1 MHSHNINTVIT
12 KFASSASTGLSSS
25 QIKPLL
31 QKYGKNELPSSASDS
46 LIKMFF
52 MQFKD
57 FMIYTLL
64 CAAGISFA
72 VSYMNGEP
80 DFIEPAIILIIIIIN
95 AAIGVFQ
102 EKKAEHSLAALKKMT
117 APHASVLRD
126 SSWQKIPAA
135 DIVPGD
141 IIMLETGYLVPA
153 DARIITAHNL
163 MVDESSFTGES
174 QPVNKKPDTLPPDT
188 PLSDRHNM
196 VYSGCMICYGH
207 GIGIVCST
215 GLNTELGAI
224 ADMLL
229 GEDAPETPLQKRLAV
244 TGKILSITALIICV
258 IIFISGVIM
267 KRPVIDMFMTSV
279 SLAVAAIPEGLPA
292 IVTIMLSL
300 GVTKMAENNAIIRKL
315 PAVET
320 LGSTTVICSD
330 KTGTL
335 TQNRMKVIKE
345 YDAAGELNM
354 SSERGRR
361 LLCMCALCNNSI
373 MQNGEA
379 IGEPTENA
387 LLNASENTGIDTI
400 SLKKKCRRIQEI
412 PFDSSRKIMTTMHK
426 NSQNIF
432 SVTKGAPEILIPL
445 CSHYEAEDGTV
456 LPLNS
461 SAKKRLLAK
470 NSSYASEGLRILSA
484 AYKINLQTSD
494 IKKCESGL
502 IFAGFVALI
511 DPPRKEAAFAV
522 KECIRAG
529 IRPVMITGDHAATA
543 AKIAADLG
551 IAGKNSEVIT
561 GSMLSEMSD
570 ENLNKNIGRY
580 RVFARVL
587 PEHKLRIVRSLQH
600 NGEIVAMTGDGVNDA
615 PALKASDIG
624 CAMGITGTDVAK
636 NASDMILEDDNFS
649 TITLAVREGRRIYDN
664 IKKSI
669 HFLISCN
676 IGEIITIFF
685 AILFGLSAPLCA
697 VQLLWINLITDSFP
711 ALSLGMEPPDK
722 NIMKRPPVSPNAG
735 IFSNGLGIK
744 IALEGA
750 FIGSLALTAYAI
762 GLNTSPASANT
773 MCFAVLGLTQ
783 LFHAFN
789 SRSDKSVFKIGFF
802 KNRKL
807 VMSAVLCA
815 ILQAVTICIP
825 ALNPIFNTVRLG
837 MLEWIIVIVL
847 SFMPIP
853 VVELQKH
860 ICESN
865 KL

>member
-1 MHSHNINTVIT
+1 MHSHNINNIIAG
-12 KFASSASTGLSSS
+12 FSSSSSTGLSAA
-25 QIKPLL
+25 QAKQLL
-31 QKYGKNELPSSASDS
+31 QKYGKNELPSASS
-46 LIKMFF
+46 SSFLRMFF

-72 VSYMNGEP
+72 VSYINGDP
-80 DFIEPAIILIIIIIN
+80 DFIEPGIILIIIIVN
-95 AAIGVFQ
+95 ALIGVFQ

-117 APHASVLRD
+117 APSATVLRD
-126 SSWQKIPAA
+126 SSWQKIPSA

-153 DARIITAHNL
+153 DTRIITSHNL
-163 MVDESSFTGES
+163 MADESSFTGES
-174 QPVNKKPDTLPPDT
+174 QPVSKYPDTLSPDT
-188 PLSDRHNM
+188 HLSDRHNM

-207 GIGIVCST
+207 GIGIVCAT
-215 GLNTELGAI
+215 GVNTELGAI
-224 ADMLL
+224 ADMLI

-244 TGKILSITALIICV
+244 TGKILSITALIICI
-258 IIFISGVIM
+258 IIFVAGVIM
-267 KRPVIDMFMTSV
+267 KRPIIDMFMTSV

-335 TQNRMKVIKE
+335 TQNKMHVIKE
-345 YDAAGELNM
+345 YCFSGEIPL
-354 SSERGRR
+354 SSPYGKK
-361 LLCMCALCNNSI
+361 LLCMCSLCNNSI
-373 MQNGEA
+373 IQNTET

-387 LLNASENTGIDTI
+387 LLNAANDSGIDI
-400 SLKKKCRRIQEI
+400 YALKKRYRRIQEI
-412 PFDSSRKIMTTMHK
+412 PFDSTRKLMTTLHTD
-426 NSQNIF
+426 NNTTF
-432 SVTKGAPEILIPL
+432 SITKGAPEILIPL
-445 CSHYEAEDGTV
+445 CTHYESGNGKI
-456 LPLNS
+456 LPLNY
-461 SAKKRLLAK
+461 SARRQLLSK
-470 NSSYASEGLRILSA
+470 NNLYASEGLRILSV
-484 AYKINLQTSD
+484 AYKNDISAHD
-494 IKKCESGL
+494 IKNCESKL
-502 IFAGFVALI
+502 TFAGFIALI
-511 DPPRKEAAFAV
+511 DPPRKEAYHAV
-522 KECIRAG
+522 KECINAG

-543 AKIAADLG
+543 AKIASELG
-551 IAGKNSEVIT
+551 IKDRNSKVIT

-570 ENLNKNIGRY
+570 EEFDKNISKY

-587 PEHKLRIVRSLQH
+587 PEHKLRIVRSLQK

-685 AILFGLSAPLCA
+685 AILFGLTAPLCA

-722 NIMKRPPVSPNAG
+722 NIMKRPPVSPDAG
-735 IFSNGLGIK
+735 IFSGGLGLK

-789 SRSDKSVFKIGFF
+789 SRSDKSLFEIGFF

-807 VMSAVLCA
+807 VISTILCA
-815 ILQAVTICIP
+815 FLQAVTICVP
-825 ALNPIFNTVRLG
+825 ALNPVFNTV
-837 MLEWIIVIVL
+837 MLSAWQWVVVIGL

-853 VVELQKH
+853 VIELQKR
-860 ICESN
+860 IC
-865 KL
+865 

>member
-1 MHSHNINTVIT
+1 MHSHNINNIIAG
-12 KFASSASTGLSSS
+12 FSSSSSTGLSAA
-25 QIKPLL
+25 QAKQLL
-31 QKYGKNELPSSASDS
+31 QKYGKNELPSASS
-46 LIKMFF
+46 SSFLRMFF

-72 VSYMNGEP
+72 VSYINGEP
-80 DFIEPAIILIIIIIN
+80 DFIEPGIILIIIIVN
-95 AAIGVFQ
+95 ALIGVFQ

-117 APHASVLRD
+117 APSATVLRD
-126 SSWQKIPAA
+126 SSWQKIPSA

-153 DARIITAHNL
+153 DTRIITSHNL
-163 MVDESSFTGES
+163 MADESSFTGES
-174 QPVNKKPDTLPPDT
+174 QPVSKYPDTLSPDT
-188 PLSDRHNM
+188 HLSDRHNM

-207 GIGIVCST
+207 GIGIVCAT
-215 GLNTELGAI
+215 GVNTELGAI
-224 ADMLL
+224 ADMLI

-244 TGKILSITALIICV
+244 TGKILSITALIICI
-258 IIFISGVIM
+258 IIFVAGVIM
-267 KRPVIDMFMTSV
+267 KRPIIDMFMTSV

-335 TQNRMKVIKE
+335 TQNKMHVIKE
-345 YDAAGELNM
+345 YCFSGEIPL
-354 SSERGRR
+354 SSPYGKK
-361 LLCMCALCNNSI
+361 LLCMCSLCNNSI
-373 MQNGEA
+373 IQNTET

-387 LLNASENTGIDTI
+387 LLNAANDSGIDI
-400 SLKKKCRRIQEI
+400 YALKKRYRRIQEI
-412 PFDSSRKIMTTMHK
+412 PFDSTRKLMTTLHTD
-426 NSQNIF
+426 NNTTF
-432 SVTKGAPEILIPL
+432 SITKGAPEILIPL
-445 CSHYEAEDGTV
+445 CTHYESGNGKI
-456 LPLNS
+456 LPLNYS
-461 SAKKRLLAK
+461 MRRQLLSK
-470 NSSYASEGLRILSA
+470 NNLYASEGLRILSV
-484 AYKINLQTSD
+484 AYKNDISTHD
-494 IKKCESGL
+494 IKNCESGL
-502 IFAGFVALI
+502 TFAGFIALI
-511 DPPRKEAAFAV
+511 DPPRKEAYHAV
-522 KECIRAG
+522 KECINAG

-543 AKIAADLG
+543 AKIASELG
-551 IAGKNSEVIT
+551 IKDKNSKVIT

-570 ENLNKNIGRY
+570 EELDKNISKY

-587 PEHKLRIVRSLQH
+587 PEHKLRIVRSLQK

-685 AILFGLSAPLCA
+685 AILFGLTAPLCA

-722 NIMKRPPVSPNAG
+722 NIMKRPPVSPDAG
-735 IFSNGLGIK
+735 IFSGGLGLK

-789 SRSDKSVFKIGFF
+789 SRSDKSLFEIGFF

-807 VMSAVLCA
+807 VISTILCA
-815 ILQAVTICIP
+815 FLQAVTICVP
-825 ALNPIFNTVRLG
+825 ALNPVFNTV
-837 MLEWIIVIVL
+837 MLSAWQWVVVIGL

-853 VVELQKH
+853 VIELQKR
-860 ICESN
+860 IC
-865 KL
+865 

>member
-1 MHSHNINTVIT
+1 MHSHNINNIIAG
-12 KFASSASTGLSSS
+12 FSSSSSTGLSAA
-25 QIKPLL
+25 QAKQLL
-31 QKYGKNELPSSASDS
+31 QKYGKNELPSASS
-46 LIKMFF
+46 SSFLRMFF

-72 VSYMNGEP
+72 VSYINGEP
-80 DFIEPAIILIIIIIN
+80 DFIEPGIILIIIIVN
-95 AAIGVFQ
+95 ALIGVFQ

-117 APHASVLRD
+117 APSATVLRD
-126 SSWQKIPAA
+126 SAWQKIPSA

-153 DARIITAHNL
+153 DTRIITSHNL
-163 MVDESSFTGES
+163 MADESSFTGES
-174 QPVNKKPDTLPPDT
+174 QPVSKYPDTLSPDT
-188 PLSDRHNM
+188 HLSDRHNM
-196 VYSGCMICYGH
+196 AYSGCMICYGH
-207 GIGIVCST
+207 GIGIVCAT
-215 GLNTELGAI
+215 GVNTELGAI
-224 ADMLL
+224 ADMLI

-244 TGKILSITALIICV
+244 TGKILSITALIICI
-258 IIFISGVIM
+258 IIFVAGVIM
-267 KRPVIDMFMTSV
+267 KRPIIDMFMTSV

-335 TQNRMKVIKE
+335 TQNKMHVIKE
-345 YDAAGELNM
+345 YCFFGEIPL
-354 SSERGRR
+354 SSPYGKK
-361 LLCMCALCNNSI
+361 LLCMCSLCNNSI
-373 MQNGEA
+373 IQNTET

-387 LLNASENTGIDTI
+387 LLNAANDSGIDI
-400 SLKKKCRRIQEI
+400 YALKKRYRRIQEI
-412 PFDSSRKIMTTMHK
+412 PFDSTRKLMTTLHTD
-426 NSQNIF
+426 NNTTF
-432 SVTKGAPEILIPL
+432 SITKGAPEILIPL
-445 CSHYEAEDGTV
+445 CTYYESGNGKI
-456 LPLNS
+456 LPLNYS
-461 SAKKRLLAK
+461 VRRQLLSK
-470 NSSYASEGLRILSA
+470 NNLYASEGLRILSV
-484 AYKINLQTSD
+484 AYKNDISAHD
-494 IKKCESGL
+494 IKNCESGL
-502 IFAGFVALI
+502 TFAGFIALI
-511 DPPRKEAAFAV
+511 DPPRKEAYHAV
-522 KECIRAG
+522 KECINAG

-543 AKIAADLG
+543 AKIASELG
-551 IAGKNSEVIT
+551 IKDRNSKVIT

-570 ENLNKNIGRY
+570 EELDKNISKY

-587 PEHKLRIVRSLQH
+587 PEHKLRIVRSLQK

-685 AILFGLSAPLCA
+685 AILFGLTAPLCA

-722 NIMKRPPVSPNAG
+722 NIMKRPPVSPDAG
-735 IFSNGLGIK
+735 IFSGGLGLK

-789 SRSDKSVFKIGFF
+789 SRSDKSLFEIGFF

-807 VMSAVLCA
+807 VISTILCA
-815 ILQAVTICIP
+815 FLQAVTICVP
-825 ALNPIFNTVRLG
+825 ALNPVFNTV
-837 MLEWIIVIVL
+837 MLSAWQWVVVIGL

-853 VVELQKH
+853 VIELQKR
-860 ICESN
+860 I
-865 KL
+865 

>member
-1 MHSHNINTVIT
+1 MHSHNINNIIAG
-12 KFASSASTGLSSS
+12 FSSSSSTGLSAA
-25 QIKPLL
+25 QAKQLL
-31 QKYGKNELPSSASDS
+31 QKYGKNELPSASS
-46 LIKMFF
+46 SSFLRMFF

-72 VSYMNGEP
+72 VSYINGEP
-80 DFIEPAIILIIIIIN
+80 DFIEPGIILIIIIVN
-95 AAIGVFQ
+95 ALIGVFQ

-117 APHASVLRD
+117 APSATVLRD
-126 SSWQKIPAA
+126 SSWQKIPSA

-153 DARIITAHNL
+153 DTRIITSHNL
-163 MVDESSFTGES
+163 MADESSFTGES
-174 QPVNKKPDTLPPDT
+174 QPVSKYPDTLSPDT
-188 PLSDRHNM
+188 HLSDRHNM

-207 GIGIVCST
+207 GIGIVCAT
-215 GLNTELGAI
+215 GVNTELGAI
-224 ADMLL
+224 ADMLI

-244 TGKILSITALIICV
+244 TGKILSITALLICI
-258 IIFISGVIM
+258 IIFVAGVIM
-267 KRPVIDMFMTSV
+267 KRPIIDMFMTSV

-335 TQNRMKVIKE
+335 TQNKMHVIKE
-345 YDAAGELNM
+345 YCFFGEIPL
-354 SSERGRR
+354 SSPYGKK
-361 LLCMCALCNNSI
+361 LLCMCSLCNNSI
-373 MQNGEA
+373 IQNTET

-387 LLNASENTGIDTI
+387 LLNAANDSGIDI
-400 SLKKKCRRIQEI
+400 YALKKRYRRIQEI
-412 PFDSSRKIMTTMHK
+412 PFDSTRKLMTTLHTD
-426 NSQNIF
+426 NNTTF
-432 SVTKGAPEILIPL
+432 SITKGAPEILIPL
-445 CSHYEAEDGTV
+445 CTHYESGNGKI
-456 LPLNS
+456 LPLNYS
-461 SAKKRLLAK
+461 MRRQLLSK
-470 NSSYASEGLRILSA
+470 NNLYASEGLRILSV
-484 AYKINLQTSD
+484 AYKNDISTHD
-494 IKKCESGL
+494 IKNCESGL
-502 IFAGFVALI
+502 TFAGFIALI
-511 DPPRKEAAFAV
+511 DPPRKEAYHAV
-522 KECIRAG
+522 KECINAG

-543 AKIAADLG
+543 AKIASELG
-551 IAGKNSEVIT
+551 IKDKNSKVIT

-570 ENLNKNIGRY
+570 EELDKNISKY

-587 PEHKLRIVRSLQH
+587 PEHKLRIVRSLQK

-685 AILFGLSAPLCA
+685 AILFGLTAPLCA

-722 NIMKRPPVSPNAG
+722 NIMKRPPVSPDAG
-735 IFSNGLGIK
+735 IFSGGLGLK

-789 SRSDKSVFKIGFF
+789 SRSDKSLFEIGFF

-807 VMSAVLCA
+807 VISTILCA
-815 ILQAVTICIP
+815 FLQAVTICVP
-825 ALNPIFNTVRLG
+825 ALNPVFNTV
-837 MLEWIIVIVL
+837 MLSAWQWVVVIGL

-853 VVELQKH
+853 VIELQKR
-860 ICESN
+860 I
-865 KL
+865 

>member
-1 MHSHNINTVIT
+1 MHSYNINKIINR
-12 KFASSASTGLSSS
+12 FSSSTETGLSET
-25 QIKPLL
+25 QAKKLL
-31 QKYGKNELPSSASDS
+31 QKYGKNELPGSKPVSM
-46 LIKMFF
+46 LKMFF

-57 FMIYTLL
+57 FMIYTLF

-72 VSYMNGEP
+72 VSWLNGEP
-80 DFIEPAIILIIIIIN
+80 DFIEPSIILIIIIVN
-95 AAIGVFQ
+95 AVIGVFQ

-117 APHASVLRD
+117 APSATVLRD
-126 SSWQKIPAA
+126 SSWRKIPASH
-135 DIVPGD
+135 IVPGD
-141 IIMLETGYLVPA
+141 IIMLETGYLIPA
-153 DARIITAHNL
+153 DARIITSHNL

-174 QPVNKKPDTLPPDT
+174 QAVCKQPDTLPADT

-196 VYSGCMICYGH
+196 VYSGCMVCYGH
-207 GIGIVCST
+207 GLGIVCAT
-215 GLNTELGAI
+215 GTNTELGAI
-224 ADMLL
+224 ADMLTY
-229 GEDAPETPLQKRLAV
+229 EDAPETPLQKRLAV

-258 IIFISGVIM
+258 IIFAAGVIM
-267 KRPVIDMFMTSV
+267 KRPIIDMFMTSV

-335 TQNRMKVIKE
+335 TQNKMHVAKV
-345 YDAAGELNM
+345 YDFAGEIPET
-354 SSERGRR
+354 SDYGKR
-361 LLCMCALCNNSI
+361 LLCMCSLCCNSI
-373 MQNGEA
+373 MQNGDA

-387 LLNASENTGIDTI
+387 LLNASYSSGTDID
-400 SLKKKCRRIQEI
+400 SLKRSYRRINEI
-412 PFDSSRKIMTTMHK
+412 PFDSARKLMTTLHTG
-426 NSQNIF
+426 NNHTF
-432 SVTKGAPEILIPL
+432 SITKGAPEMLIPL
-445 CSHYEAEDGTV
+445 CSHYEADNGKI

-461 SAKKRLLAK
+461 SARRIILSK
-470 NSSYASEGLRILSA
+470 NNNYASCGLRILA
-484 AYKINLQTSD
+484 VAYKNDVNAHDIRNCENNLT
-494 IKKCESGL
+494 
-502 IFAGFVALI
+502 FAGFVALI
-511 DPPRKEAAFAV
+511 DPPRKEAYHAV
-522 KECIRAG
+522 KECADSG
-529 IRPVMITGDHAATA
+529 IRPVMITGDNAATA
-543 AKIAADLG
+543 AKIASDLG
-551 IAGKNSEVIT
+551 ITGSTPEVIT

-570 ENLNKNIGRY
+570 ETLDKNIGRY

-587 PEHKLRIVRSLQH
+587 PEHKLRIVRSLQR
-600 NGEIVAMTGDGVNDA
+600 NKEIVAMTGDGINDA
-615 PALKASDIG
+615 PALKAADIG

-685 AILFGLSAPLCA
+685 AILFGLTAPLCA

-722 NIMKRPPVSPNAG
+722 NIMKRPPVSPDAG
-735 IFSNGLGIK
+735 IFSGGLGLK
-744 IALEGA
+744 TALEGA

-789 SRSDKSVFKIGFF
+789 ARSEKSLFEIGFF
-802 KNRKL
+802 KNHKL
-807 VMSAVLCA
+807 VVSAIICA
-815 ILQAVTICIP
+815 FLQAVTICVP
-825 ALNPIFNTVRLG
+825 ALNPVFNTV
-837 MLEWIIVIVL
+837 MLSAWEWIVVIGL

-853 VVELQKH
+853 VIELQKK
-860 ICESN
+860 IC
-865 KL
+865 

>member
-1 MHSHNINTVIT
+1 MHSHNINNIIAG
-12 KFASSASTGLSSS
+12 FSSSSSTGLSAA
-25 QIKPLL
+25 QAKQLL
-31 QKYGKNELPSSASDS
+31 QKYGKNELPSASS
-46 LIKMFF
+46 SSFLKMFF

-72 VSYMNGEP
+72 VSYINGEP
-80 DFIEPAIILIIIIIN
+80 DFIEPGIILIIIIVN
-95 AAIGVFQ
+95 ALIGVFQ

-117 APHASVLRD
+117 APSATVLRD
-126 SSWQKIPAA
+126 SSWQKIPSA

-153 DARIITAHNL
+153 DTRIITSHNL
-163 MVDESSFTGES
+163 MADESSFTGES
-174 QPVNKKPDTLPPDT
+174 QPVSKYPDTLSPDT
-188 PLSDRHNM
+188 HLSDRHNM

-207 GIGIVCST
+207 GIGIVCAT
-215 GLNTELGAI
+215 GVNTELGAI
-224 ADMLL
+224 ADMLI

-244 TGKILSITALIICV
+244 TGKILSITALIICI
-258 IIFISGVIM
+258 IIFVAGVIM
-267 KRPVIDMFMTSV
+267 KRPIIDMFMTSV

-335 TQNRMKVIKE
+335 TQNKMHVIKE
-345 YDAAGELNM
+345 YCFFGEIPL
-354 SSERGRR
+354 SSPYGKK
-361 LLCMCALCNNSI
+361 LLCMCSLCNNSI
-373 MQNGEA
+373 IQNTET

-387 LLNASENTGIDTI
+387 LLNAANDSGIDI
-400 SLKKKCRRIQEI
+400 YALKKRYRRIQEI
-412 PFDSSRKIMTTMHK
+412 PFDSTRKLMTTLHTD
-426 NSQNIF
+426 NNTTF
-432 SVTKGAPEILIPL
+432 SITKGAPEILIPL
-445 CSHYEAEDGTV
+445 CTHYESGNGKI
-456 LPLNS
+456 LPLNY
-461 SAKKRLLAK
+461 SARRQLLSK
-470 NSSYASEGLRILSA
+470 NNLYASEGLRILSV
-484 AYKINLQTSD
+484 AYKNDISAHD
-494 IKKCESGL
+494 IKDCESGL
-502 IFAGFVALI
+502 TFTGFIALI
-511 DPPRKEAAFAV
+511 DPPRKEAYHAV
-522 KECIRAG
+522 KECINAG

-543 AKIAADLG
+543 AKIASELG
-551 IAGKNSEVIT
+551 IKDRNSKVIT

-570 ENLNKNIGRY
+570 EELDKNISKY

-587 PEHKLRIVRSLQH
+587 PEHKLRIVRSLQK

-685 AILFGLSAPLCA
+685 AILFGLTAPLCA

-722 NIMKRPPVSPNAG
+722 NIMKRPPVSPDAG
-735 IFSNGLGIK
+735 IFSGGLGLK

-789 SRSDKSVFKIGFF
+789 SRSDKSLFEIGFF

-807 VMSAVLCA
+807 VISTILCA
-815 ILQAVTICIP
+815 FLQAVTICVP
-825 ALNPIFNTVRLG
+825 ALNPVFNTV
-837 MLEWIIVIVL
+837 MLSAWQWVVVIGL

-853 VVELQKH
+853 VIELQKR
-860 ICESN
+860 I
-865 KL
+865 

>member
-1 MHSHNINTVIT
+1 MHSHNINNIIAG
-12 KFASSASTGLSSS
+12 FSSSSSTGLSAA
-25 QIKPLL
+25 QAKQLL
-31 QKYGKNELPSSASDS
+31 QKYGKNELPSASS
-46 LIKMFF
+46 SSFLRMFF

-72 VSYMNGEP
+72 VSYINGEP
-80 DFIEPAIILIIIIIN
+80 DFIEPGIILIIIIVN
-95 AAIGVFQ
+95 ALIGVFQ

-117 APHASVLRD
+117 APSATVLRD
-126 SSWQKIPAA
+126 SSWQKIPSA

-153 DARIITAHNL
+153 DTRIITSHNL
-163 MVDESSFTGES
+163 MADESSFTGES
-174 QPVNKKPDTLPPDT
+174 QPVSKYPDTLSPDT
-188 PLSDRHNM
+188 HLSDRHNM
-196 VYSGCMICYGH
+196 AYSGCMICYGH
-207 GIGIVCST
+207 GIGIVCAT
-215 GLNTELGAI
+215 GVNTELGAI
-224 ADMLL
+224 ADMLI

-244 TGKILSITALIICV
+244 TGKILSITALIICI
-258 IIFISGVIM
+258 IIFVAGVIM
-267 KRPVIDMFMTSV
+267 KRPIIDMFMTSV

-335 TQNRMKVIKE
+335 TQNKMHVIKE
-345 YDAAGELNM
+345 YCFFGEIPL
-354 SSERGRR
+354 SSPYGKK
-361 LLCMCALCNNSI
+361 LLCMCSLCNNSI
-373 MQNGEA
+373 IQNTET

-387 LLNASENTGIDTI
+387 LLNAANDSGIDI
-400 SLKKKCRRIQEI
+400 YALKKRYRRIQEI
-412 PFDSSRKIMTTMHK
+412 PFDSTRKLMTTLHTD
-426 NSQNIF
+426 NSTTF
-432 SVTKGAPEILIPL
+432 SITKGAPEILIPL
-445 CSHYEAEDGTV
+445 CTYYESGNGKI
-456 LPLNS
+456 LPLNYS
-461 SAKKRLLAK
+461 VRRQLLSK
-470 NSSYASEGLRILSA
+470 NNLYASEGLRILSV
-484 AYKINLQTSD
+484 AYKNDISAHD
-494 IKKCESGL
+494 IKNCESGL
-502 IFAGFVALI
+502 TFAGFIALI
-511 DPPRKEAAFAV
+511 DPPRKEAYHAV
-522 KECIRAG
+522 KECINAG

-543 AKIAADLG
+543 AKIASELG
-551 IAGKNSEVIT
+551 IKDRNSKVIT

-570 ENLNKNIGRY
+570 EELDKNISKY

-587 PEHKLRIVRSLQH
+587 PEHKLRIVRSLQK

-685 AILFGLSAPLCA
+685 AILFGLTAPLCA

-722 NIMKRPPVSPNAG
+722 NIMKRPPVSPDAG
-735 IFSNGLGIK
+735 IFSGGLGLK

-789 SRSDKSVFKIGFF
+789 SRSDKSLFEIGFF

-807 VMSAVLCA
+807 VISTILCA
-815 ILQAVTICIP
+815 FLQAVTICVP
-825 ALNPIFNTVRLG
+825 ALNPVFNTV
-837 MLEWIIVIVL
+837 MLSAWQWVVVIGL

-853 VVELQKH
+853 VIELQKR
-860 ICESN
+860 I
-865 KL
+865 